1 LGASPPSAP
10 RFLRR
15 GALVLI
21 PLLAASLGAGDVR
34 GQVVADPILRGRVLV
49 GGAPMATGTV
59 VLHQINDVIQG
70 EIDSTRVAP
79 DGTFSLRLP
88 GVPNPARGELYFAA
102 VRHAGVLYF
111 GYAVTEAIQL
121 DSLYEIQA
129 YDTLV
134 APTEG
139 VPVTLEARNIFFEPD
154 GTSWR
159 ITDVFQL
166 RNDLDRTV
174 VARPGGRVWAYPLPD
189 VATEVLTGEGELSAD
204 VITYEEGS
212 LVVRAALPP
221 GERMF
226 VVRYTLASPE
236 VAIPTPGA
244 TGMFDVLVR
253 EPAPPLEID
262 GLTPAE
268 SVELEGGSTY
278 RRFAGEDV
286 STPFLTVALGEEQSP
301 PPVRWIAVGL
311 AAVLAAGGL
320 LAFRGGSRRPK
331 PVRVDAR
338 HELIVELARLDEEFQ
353 GRTSPSK
360 AAKQEY
366 QSRRAEL
373 IRRLKTSS

>member
-1 LGASPPSAP
+1 MLRFGAS
-10 RFLRR
+10 
-15 GALVLI
+15 VLL
-21 PLLAASLGAGDVR
+21 PLLAVALTTGDVR
-34 GQVVADPILRGRVLV
+34 GQVAVDAVLHGRVLV
-49 GGAPMATGTV
+49 GDAPLTVGTV
-59 VLHQINDVIQG
+59 VLHQINDVTQG

-88 GVPNPARGELYFAA
+88 GVPNPTRGELYFAA
-102 VRHAGVLYF
+102 VRHAGVMYF

-134 APTEG
+134 APAEG
-139 VPVTLEARNIFFEPD
+139 MPVTLEARNIFFEPD
-154 GTSWR
+154 GSSWR

-174 VARPGGRVWAYPLPD
+174 VARPGGRVWSYPLPD
-189 VATEVLTGEGELSAD
+189 VATEVLTGEGEMSAD

-221 GERMF
+221 GQRMF
-226 VVRYTLASPE
+226 VVRYTLPSPE

-244 TGMFDVLVR
+244 TEMFDVLVR
-253 EPAPPLEID
+253 EPAPPLEIE
-262 GLTPAE
+262 GLVPGE
-268 SVELEGGSTY
+268 SIELEGGGTY

-286 STPFLTVALGEEQSP
+286 ATPFVRVALGEEQGP
-301 PPVRWIAVGL
+301 PPVRAISVVL
-311 AAVLAAGGL
+311 AAVLAVGGL
-320 LAFRGGSRRPK
+320 LAFRGGSRRSTSAR
-331 PVRVDAR
+331 VRVDPR
-338 HELIVELARLDEEFQ
+338 HGLLVELARLDEDFQ
-353 GRTSPSK
+353 GRPSPSK

-373 IRRLKTSS
+373 IRRLKTGS